1 MNDTRDLN
9 HQSLKGLCNDFLNY
23 IFIGLQWPAS
33 YCYQTKAGCCL
44 PTTGKPAI
52 DFFITGLQT
61 YNSTTGKAVTKC
73 TKSNFNITEVILLSI
88 SLKWHI
94 KFLSGFSFSWSNL
107 HLWSVYMIV
116 WSEIWSFFFFVSSF
130 WVCVAWKW
138 NYSPAFGSDGWV
150 ECLLEQHQMPK
161 QQWAQLLEE
170 FMEDI
175 RSVFGSEPTWLLQ
188 DSSWAQDRAQFALY
202 IYKQWWD
209 LLLKRDENGD
219 MELLGTREVWT
230 YGNGGASNVGRK
242 GKVLA
247 SD

>member
-116 WSEIWSFFFFVSSF
+116 WSEIWIFYFLFLLSGFVWCGNETIHQLSDLMDELNAYWSNIKCPSSNGRNY
-130 WVCVAWKW
+130 WK
-138 NYSPAFGSDGWV
+138 
-150 ECLLEQHQMPK
+150 
-161 QQWAQLLEE
+161 
-170 FMEDI
+170 
-175 RSVFGSEPTWLLQ
+175 
-188 DSSWAQDRAQFALY
+188 SSW
-202 IYKQWWD
+202 K
-209 LLLKRDENGD
+209 
-219 MELLGTREVWT
+219 T
-230 YGNGGASNVGRK
+230 YGVCSGLNQHDYFKTALELRTELNLLSIFTSNGEIFFLNGMRMETWSY
-242 GKVLA
+242 
-247 SD
+247 

>member
-9 HQSLKGLCNDFLNY
+9 HQSLKGWCNDFLNY
-23 IFIGLQWPAS
+23 ILIGLQWPAS

-61 YNSTTGKAVTKC
+61 YNSATGKAVTKC

-116 WSEIWSFFFFVSSF
+116 WSEIWSLFFCFFFPGFCGVEMKLFTSF
-130 WVCVAWKW
+130 RIWWMSWMLTGATS
-138 NYSPAFGSDGWV
+138 N
-150 ECLLEQHQMPK
+150 
-161 QQWAQLLEE
+161 AQAAMAQRLEE

-209 LLLKRDENGD
+209 LLLKRDENED

-230 YGNGGASNVGRK
+230 YGNGGASKVGRK

-247 SD
+247 TD